1 MTQQVDGLSAFDD
14 QVAALEATIGG
25 ASAMTAAF
33 DGELSK
39 MRDSLTTTNREVDV
53 LSKGI
58 GRGLK
63 SAFDGLVFDG
73 MKLSDALGKVAES
86 MINATYNAAITPVT
100 KHFGGLIANGISG
113 LFGGGSLF
121 EKGGSFSQGRVMPFA
136 NGGIVS
142 GPTPFPMRGGTGLM
156 GEAGPEAIMPLTRGA
171 NGRLGVEASGGGR
184 PVNITMNISTPDVE
198 GFNRSQGQI
207 AAQLSRALGRGQ
219 RNF

>member
-1 MTQQVDGLSAFDD
+1 MTSEVDGLNGFED
-14 QVAALEATIGG
+14 QVAALETTMGG
-25 ASAMTAAF
+25 ASAMVTAF
-33 DGELSK
+33 DGELAK
-39 MRDSLTTTNREVDV
+39 MRDSLTTTNREVDI

-58 GRGLK
+58 SRGLK

-73 MKLSDALGKVAES
+73 LKLSDALGKVAQS
-86 MINATYNAAITPVT
+86 MISATYNAAITPVT

-142 GPTPFPMRGGTGLM
+142 GPTTFPMRGGMGLM
-156 GEAGPEAIMPLTRGA
+156 GEAGPEAIMPLTRGPS
-171 NGRLGVEASGGGR
+171 GRLGVEVSGGGR

-198 GFNRSQGQI
+198 GFRRSQGQV

-219 RNF
+219 RNR

>member
-1 MTQQVDGLSAFDD
+1 MTSEVDGLDEFDD
-14 QVAALEATIGG
+14 QVAALETTMGSATT
-25 ASAMTAAF
+25 MTATF

-39 MRDSLTTTNREVDV
+39 MRDALTTTNREVEV

-58 GRGLK
+58 SRGLK

-73 MKLSDALGKVAES
+73 LKLSEALGKVAES
-86 MINATYNAAITPVT
+86 MINATYAAALTPVT
-100 KHFGGLIANGISG
+100 QHVGGLIANGISG

-121 EKGGSFSQGRVMPFA
+121 EKGGSFTQGRVMPFA

-142 GPTPFPMRGGTGLM
+142 GPTTFAMRGGTGLM

-171 NGRLGVEASGGGR
+171 NGRLGVEASGGGQ

-198 GFNRSQGQI
+198 GFQRTQGQV
-207 AAQLSRALGRGQ
+207 AAQLARALGRGQ
-219 RNF
+219 RNR